1 MGRQKVSKQQQR
13 VGPALE
19 GLDHL
24 IPKPR
29 ELYFAEEAGELTGLE
44 IVDADGVR
52 QIVKLKDP
60 LMLPTPQR

>member
-1 MGRQKVSKQQQR
+1 M
-13 VGPALE
+13 E
-19 GLDHL
+19 GLEHL

-44 IVDADGVR
+44 ILDADGVR